1 MAASRKDVRAVSAA
15 GGEALPERVSKEVC
29 RTNHRTVKAPMGKTT
44 RCRKTRAAPRQRSNS
59 ILLLKMT
66 SHLCRRVPVYHR
78 PYQALPPERLPTAP
92 EVAYD
97 SEPELPRVPGNT
109 FTFSVAKFNQ
119 FLGWLLSVIEVMF
132 ALRFFLTFFSTSDS
146 NAFISLLTSITDPL
160 LAPFKTA
167 LRVQDTGVEWY
178 ILLAMLVY
186 FLAILALTRFLRLF
200 ITEPEL

>member
-1 MAASRKDVRAVSAA
+1 MPHQSSN
-15 GGEALPERVSKEVC
+15 GESPYGEDHSLPQDESS
-29 RTNHRTVKAPMGKTT
+29 TAPTEQLYSSFEDDLPPLP
-44 RCRKTRAAPRQRSNS
+44 PR
-59 ILLLKMT
+59 
-66 SHLCRRVPVYHR
+66 PVYHR

-97 SEPELPRVPGNT
+97 SEPELPRAPGNT

>member
-1 MAASRKDVRAVSAA
+1 MPQQASNGESQYGGDPSLPQDDVSTAQTEQLYPSY
-15 GGEALPERVSKEVC
+15 EDDLP
-29 RTNHRTVKAPMGKTT
+29 PLP
-44 RCRKTRAAPRQRSNS
+44 PR
-59 ILLLKMT
+59 
-66 SHLCRRVPVYHR
+66 PVYPR
-78 PYQALPPERLPTAP
+78 PYQPAAAERPSAAP

-97 SEPELPRVPGNT
+97 SEPEPARSPTNT
-109 FTFSVAKFNQ
+109 FTFSIAKFNQ

-132 ALRFFLTFFSTSDS
+132 ALRFFLTFFATSNS